1 MVTMVTLRRFL
12 INLQLAFYIAHP
24 IDQLPAQSNRIDKMS
39 SSIYLFKVID
49 FVLVSLLLTLNIFHT
64 MF

>member
-24 IDQLPAQSNRIDKMS
+24 IDQLPAQSQ
-39 SSIYLFKVID
+39 
-49 FVLVSLLLTLNIFHT
+49 
-64 MF
+64 